1 MEQIKTKKK
10 KKKKAPW
17 MKKRHAVITY
27 LAKGACWPFVVN
39 KYNIKIEK
47 FKEQGDRQYLII
59 ANHQTGFD
67 QFFVGYMFKGPIYYI
82 ASEDIFSM
90 GFVSKLLRWAVNPI
104 PIKKQAT
111 DVSAVLNCLRVAREG
126 ATIALFPE
134 GNRTYSGHTE
144 YINPA
149 IAMLV
154 KKLGLPIAFVKIEGG
169 YGVAPRWGDEARKGT
184 TKMRSY
190 VSRVM
195 EPEEFKSL
203 SDAEMMEIISKEL
216 YVDETKFVGEY
227 NHKRLAEY
235 LERAIYYCPKCNALS
250 TFESHGDEIECKK
263 CGMKAKYLP
272 NKELQGINYE
282 LPYKYIADWYG
293 DQLEFVG
300 NLDLSSFG
308 DEPVY
313 VEDGAID
320 EVIVYKHKQKLYD
333 NVKIY
338 LYGDKIAVRCEK
350 EDFVFPLDEIRAITV
365 CSKNKL
371 NLYFGD
377 RLYQITG
384 GERFNALKYV
394 NFVFRYRN
402 IKKSEKGEDYEQ
414 FLGL

>member
-1 MEQIKTKKK
+1 MQENKIKNKKK
-10 KKKKAPW
+10 KEPW
-17 MKKRHAVITY
+17 MKKRHAVITF
-27 LAKGACWPFVVN
+27 LAKGVAYPFVVN
-39 KYNIKIEK
+39 KYGIKIEK

-111 DVSAVLNCLRVAREG
+111 DISAVLNCMRVAREG

-154 KKLGLPIAFVKIEGG
+154 KKLGLPIAFVRIEGG
-169 YGVAPRWGDEARKGT
+169 YGVSPRWADNPRRG
-184 TKMRSY
+184 KMRSY

-195 EPEEFKSL
+195 EPEEYKSL
-203 SDAEMMEIISKEL
+203 SDEEMMEVINSEL
-216 YVDETKFVGEY
+216 YVDETGIGGEY
-227 NHKRLAEY
+227 KGKALAEY

-250 TFESHGDEIECKK
+250 TFVSRRDQIECKK
-263 CGMKAKYLP
+263 CGMKARYLP
-272 NKELQGINYE
+272 TKELEGINCK
-282 LPYKYIADWYG
+282 LPYKFIADWYKAQS
-293 DQLEFVG
+293 DFVG
-300 NLDLSSFG
+300 SLDLSSFG
-308 DEPVY
+308 GDPIY

-320 EVIVYKHKQKLYD
+320 EVIVYKNKRGLCDKA
-333 NVKIY
+333 VIY
-338 LYGDKIAVRCEK
+338 LYGDKIVVKGGGE
-350 EDFVFPLDEIRAITV
+350 EYVFPFDEIRAITV
-365 CSKNKL
+365 CGKNKL

-377 RLYQITG
+377 KVYQITG

-394 NFVFRYRN
+394 NLTFRYRN
-402 IKKSEKGEDYEQ
+402 IKKAEKGEGYGE

>member
-1 MEQIKTKKK
+1 MDQNKTKKK
-10 KKKKAPW
+10 KKKKEPW
-17 MKKRHAVITY
+17 LKKRHAIITL
-27 LAKGACWPFVVN
+27 LAKGVCWPFVTK

-47 FKEQGDRQYLII
+47 FKEQGDRQYLIL

-90 GFVSKLLRWAVNPI
+90 GFVSDLLRFAVNPI

-111 DVSAVLNCLRVAREG
+111 DISAVLNCLRVAREG

-154 KKLGLPIAFVKIEGG
+154 KKLGLPIVFVKIEGG
-169 YGVAPRWGDEARKGT
+169 YGVAPRWGDESRKGT
-184 TKMRSY
+184 QMRSY

-195 EPEEFKSL
+195 EPEEFKTL
-203 SDAEMMEIISKEL
+203 TDAEMMDIINREL
-216 YVDETKFVGEY
+216 YVDETKLEGEY
-227 NHKRLAEY
+227 HHKRLAEY

-263 CGMKAKYLP
+263 CGMKAQYLP
-272 NKELQGINYE
+272 NKELRGVNCE
-282 LPYKYIADWYG
+282 LTYRFIADWY
-293 DQLEFVG
+293 DAQLKFVG
-300 NLDLSSFG
+300 ELNLASFG
-308 DEPVY
+308 DEPIY

-320 EVIVYKHKQKLYD
+320 EVIVYKHKQKLYK
-333 NVKIY
+333 NVKIH
-338 LYGDKIAVRCEK
+338 LYGDRIAVLGGE
-350 EDFVFPLDEIRAITV
+350 EDLVFPFAQIRAITV
-365 CSKNKL
+365 CGKNKL

-377 RLYQITG
+377 KVYQITG

-394 NFVFRYRN
+394 NITFRYRN

>member
-1 MEQIKTKKK
+1 MDKNKTKKK
-10 KKKKAPW
+10 KKKKEPW
-17 MKKRHAVITY
+17 LKKRHAIITL
-27 LAKGACWPFVVN
+27 LAKGVCWPFVTQ

-47 FKEQGDRQYLII
+47 FKEQGDRQYLIL

-90 GFVSKLLRWAVNPI
+90 GFVSDLLRFAVNPI

-111 DVSAVLNCLRVAREG
+111 DISAVLNCLRVAREG

-154 KKLGLPIAFVKIEGG
+154 KKLGLPIVFVKIEGG
-169 YGVAPRWGDEARKGT
+169 YGVAPRWGDESRKGT
-184 TKMRSY
+184 QMRSY

-195 EPEEFKSL
+195 EPEEFKTL
-203 SDAEMMEIISKEL
+203 TDTEMMDVINREL
-216 YVDETKFVGEY
+216 YVDETKLVGEY
-227 NHKRLAEY
+227 HHGRLAEY

-263 CGMKAKYLP
+263 CGMKAQYLP
-272 NKELQGINYE
+272 NKELRGVNCE
-282 LPYKYIADWYG
+282 LPYRFIADWY
-293 DQLEFVG
+293 DAQLKFVG
-300 NLDLSSFG
+300 ELDLASFG
-308 DEPVY
+308 DEPIY

-320 EVIVYKHKQKLYD
+320 EVIVYKHKQKLYK
-333 NVKIY
+333 NVKIH
-338 LYGDKIAVRCEK
+338 LYGDRIAVLGGE
-350 EDFVFPLDEIRAITV
+350 EDLIFPFAQIRAITV
-365 CSKNKL
+365 CGKNKL

-377 RLYQITG
+377 KVYQITG

-394 NFVFRYRN
+394 NLTFRYRN

>member
-1 MEQIKTKKK
+1 MDQNKTKKK
-10 KKKKAPW
+10 KKKKEPW
-17 MKKRHAVITY
+17 LKKRHAVITHI
-27 LAKGACWPFVVN
+27 AKGVCWPFITK
-39 KYNIKIEK
+39 KYNVEIEK
-47 FKEQGDRQYLII
+47 FKEQGDRQYLIL

-90 GFVSKLLRWAVNPI
+90 GFVSDLLRYAVNPI

-111 DVSAVLNCLRVAREG
+111 DISAVLNCLRVAREG
-126 ATIALFPE
+126 GTIALFPE

-154 KKLGLPIAFVKIEGG
+154 KKLGLPVVFVKIEGG
-169 YGVAPRWGDEARKGT
+169 YGVAPRWGDESRKG

-195 EPEEFKSL
+195 EPEEFKTL
-203 SDAEMMEIISKEL
+203 SDAEMMEVINKEL
-216 YVDETKFVGEY
+216 YVDETKIVGEY
-227 NHKRLAEY
+227 PHKRLAEY

-263 CGMKAKYLP
+263 CGIKAQYLP
-272 NKELQGINYE
+272 NKELKGINCE
-282 LPYKYIADWYG
+282 LPYKFIADWYE
-293 DQLEFVG
+293 DQLKFVG
-300 NLDLSSFG
+300 ALDLASFG
-308 DEPVY
+308 DEPIF
-313 VEDGAID
+313 VENGAID
-320 EVIVYKHKQKLYD
+320 EVVVYKNKKKLYH

-338 LYGDKIAVRCEK
+338 LYGDKIAVKGGK
-350 EDFVFPLDEIRAITV
+350 EEYTFPFDEIRAITV
-365 CSKNKL
+365 CGKNKL

-377 RLYQITG
+377 KVYQITG

-394 NFVFRYRN
+394 NLTFRYRN
-402 IKKSEKGEDYEQ
+402 IKKAEKGEDYEQ

>member
-1 MEQIKTKKK
+1 MDKNKTKKK
-10 KKKKAPW
+10 KKKKEPW
-17 MKKRHAVITY
+17 LKKRHAIITL
-27 LAKGACWPFVVN
+27 LAKGVCWPFVTQ

-47 FKEQGDRQYLII
+47 FKEQGDRQYLIL

-67 QFFVGYMFKGPIYYI
+67 QFFVGYMFKGPVYYI

-90 GFVSKLLRWAVNPI
+90 GFVSDLLRFAVNPI

-111 DVSAVLNCLRVAREG
+111 DISAVLNCLRVAREG

-154 KKLGLPIAFVKIEGG
+154 KKLGLPIVFVKIEGG
-169 YGVAPRWGDEARKGT
+169 YGVAPRWGDESRKGT
-184 TKMRSY
+184 QMRSY

-195 EPEEFKSL
+195 EPEEFKTL
-203 SDAEMMEIISKEL
+203 TDTEMMDVINREL
-216 YVDETKFVGEY
+216 YVDETKLVGEY
-227 NHKRLAEY
+227 HHGRLAEY
-235 LERAIYYCPKCNALS
+235 LERAIYYCPKCRALS

-272 NKELQGINYE
+272 NKELRGVNCE
-282 LPYKYIADWYG
+282 LPYRFIADWY
-293 DQLEFVG
+293 DAQLKFVG
-300 NLDLSSFG
+300 ELDLASFG
-308 DEPVY
+308 DEPIY

-320 EVIVYKHKQKLYD
+320 EVIVYKHKQKLYN
-333 NVKIY
+333 NVKIH
-338 LYGDKIAVRCEK
+338 LYGDRIAVFGGE
-350 EDFVFPLDEIRAITV
+350 EDLIFPFAQIRAITV
-365 CSKNKL
+365 CGKNKL

-377 RLYQITG
+377 KVYQITG

-394 NFVFRYRN
+394 NLTFRYRN

>member
-1 MEQIKTKKK
+1 MNQNKTKKK
-10 KKKKAPW
+10 KKKKEPW
-17 MKKRHAVITY
+17 LKKRHAVITL
-27 LAKGACWPFVVN
+27 LAKGVCWPFVTK

-47 FKEQGDRQYLII
+47 FKEQGDRQYLIL

-67 QFFVGYMFKGPIYYI
+67 QFFIGYMFKGPVYYI

-90 GFVSKLLRWAVNPI
+90 GFVSDLLRFAVNPI

-111 DVSAVLNCLRVAREG
+111 DISAVLNCMRVAREG
-126 ATIALFPE
+126 GTIALFPE

-154 KKLGLPIAFVKIEGG
+154 KKLGLPIVFVKIEGG
-169 YGVAPRWGDEARKGT
+169 YGVAPRWGDESRKGT
-184 TKMRSY
+184 QMRSY

-195 EPEEFKSL
+195 EPEEFKTL
-203 SDAEMMEIISKEL
+203 TDTEMMDIINREL
-216 YVDETKFVGEY
+216 YVDETKLEGEY
-227 NHKRLAEY
+227 HHKRLAEY

-263 CGMKAKYLP
+263 CGMKAQYLP
-272 NKELQGINYE
+272 NKELRGVNCE
-282 LPYKYIADWYG
+282 LPYKFIADWY
-293 DQLEFVG
+293 DAQLNFVG
-300 NLDLSSFG
+300 ALDLASFG
-308 DEPVY
+308 DEPIY

-320 EVIVYKHKQKLYD
+320 EVIVYKHKQKLYE
-333 NVKIY
+333 NVKIH
-338 LYGDKIAVRCEK
+338 LYGDRIAVLGGE
-350 EDFVFPLDEIRAITV
+350 EDYVFPLGEIRAITV
-365 CSKNKL
+365 CGKNKL

-377 RLYQITG
+377 KVYQITG

-394 NFVFRYRN
+394 NLTFRYRN
-402 IKKSEKGEDYEQ
+402 IKKAEKGEDYEQ